1 MIPHLASSVISTVKT
16 NLIKWETRVIDH
28 ENQQISV
35 QNRLRKLKGN
45 ELTRLSQRKRYG
57 NTKQCV
63 HFHLRR
69 FPSKPPCGNATEF
82 WTIRFP
88 QHFRIAET
96 PHFTPCNHRISF
108 HARRKLW
115 AWECLHLCFQIWP
128 NIHRHGLSQLA
139 RQVCQWRG
147 QSQSGKTGPFYDKL
161 RKQRPSVWLLCA
173 CPTRR
178 ALAGRAVT
186 FE

>member
-1 MIPHLASSVISTVKT
+1 MRNQGDWSWKPANFSTKPLA
-16 NLIKWETRVIDH
+16 ET
-28 ENQQISV
+28 
-35 QNRLRKLKGN
+35 
-45 ELTRLSQRKRYG
+45 QRKRADTFKSTKALRKHETMRPFPTYTFPVETAVRKRNGILNHQVSATFPNCG
-57 NTKQCV
+57 NTI
-63 HFHLRR
+63 FH
-69 FPSKPPCGNATEF
+69 PVY
-82 WTIRFP
+82 
-88 QHFRIAET
+88 
-96 PHFTPCNHRISF
+96 NHRISF

-115 AWECLHLCFQIWP
+115 AYECLHLCFQIWP

-147 QSQSGKTGPFYDKL
+147 QSQSGKTGPFYEKL

>member
-16 NLIKWETRVIDH
+16 NFIKWETRVIDH

-35 QNRLRKLKGN
+35 QNRWRKLKGN

-63 HFHLRR
+63 HFQLTR
-69 FPSKPPCGNATEF
+69 FLSKPPCGNATEF

-96 PHFTPCNHRISF
+96 PYFTLCDMFRKFVSCCLDAKIYKCMIKCLYDVFIYWFFFTLGQCTVLVKQITTSF
-108 HARRKLW
+108 FKIIQKALVSHSI
-115 AWECLHLCFQIWP
+115 Q
-128 NIHRHGLSQLA
+128 
-139 RQVCQWRG
+139 RG
-147 QSQSGKTGPFYDKL
+147 P
-161 RKQRPSVWLLCA
+161 
-173 CPTRR
+173 
-178 ALAGRAVT
+178 
-186 FE
+186 